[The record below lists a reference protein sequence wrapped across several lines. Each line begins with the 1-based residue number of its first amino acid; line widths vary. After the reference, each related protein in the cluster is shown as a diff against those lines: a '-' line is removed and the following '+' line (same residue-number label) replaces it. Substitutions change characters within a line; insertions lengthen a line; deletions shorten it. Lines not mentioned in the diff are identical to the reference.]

1 MLDIITL
8 FVRYH
13 IIYNSVLYYLS
24 FSSLPYHLSF
34 CSLLSLLDS
43 LSVRCHISFC
53 SLLSLSVFA
62 IKDGGRHADRNARSR
77 LLLTDDAASR
87 DRQVGHCCPER
98 SHRVTPHA
106 SLTAL
111 CVTENKAITGSTR
124 SHKHTVRTAGAQ
136 SIPPPPT
143 PTHHTQTFY
152 MPELSKLLSLKSGLG
167 QNITTYASSAARNCA
182 CFQSALSFI

>member
-13 IIYNSVLYYLS
+13 IIYIYVLYYLS
-24 FSSLPYHLSF
+24 FSSLPHHLSF

-53 SLLSLSVFA
+53 SLLSLSFSLFA

-77 LLLTDDAASR
+77 LLLTDGAASR
-87 DRQVGHCCPER
+87 DRQVGHWCPER

-111 CVTENKAITGSTR
+111 CVTEYKAITGSTR

-136 SIPPPPT
+136 SMPSPPPHPT
-143 PTHHTQTFY
+143 THIPSTCPNYPSF
-152 MPELSKLLSLKSGLG
+152 SL
-167 QNITTYASSAARNCA
+167 
-182 CFQSALSFI
+182 